1 MVDPVHCGLPAPGY
15 SGQCGRLVLCQVSL
29 WPTGTLPGIIVAGT
43 LSGNTGA
50 GFLSGILAAEYRDY
64 RLKFCFVFSY
74 TNFECIL
81 ELTFSFCQVIFA
93 GLK

>member
-43 LSGNTGA
+43 LPVILVA
-50 GFLSGILAAEYRDY
+50 GTLPGII
-64 RLKFCFVFSY
+64 V
-74 TNFECIL
+74 
-81 ELTFSFCQVIFA
+81 A
-93 GLK
+93 GTLPGIIVAGTLPGIIVQ